1 VTNQHSP
8 PLIPKALDSSTTGFF
23 VAPRN
28 HKDGTAGTSFGH
40 VESPERNPTLSKRIA
55 VYPGSFDPITNGHVD
70 LIDRVSRLAT
80 FDELVVLIAI
90 NPTKT
95 PRFTLEQRIE
105 MLETVIQ
112 PYPNVRIDQYSGLT
126 ALYAQAHGAC
136 VIIRGLREVSD
147 FDDEFKMAR
156 MNQQIAPE
164 VDTLFMMANIK
175 YAHLSSSLVMQ
186 VGEMEGTKISDE
198 KLLEMVP
205 PGVLKMLRE
214 KLKSI

>member
-1 VTNQHSP
+1 M
-8 PLIPKALDSSTTGFF
+8 
-23 VAPRN
+23 
-28 HKDGTAGTSFGH
+28 
-40 VESPERNPTLSKRIA
+40 SKRIA

-70 LIDRVSRLAT
+70 LIDRVSKLAT

-112 PYPNVRIDQYSGLT
+112 PYPKVRIDQYSGLT
-126 ALYAQAHGAC
+126 ALYAQEHGAC
-136 VIIRGLREVSD
+136 AIIRGLREVSD

-164 VDTLFMMANIK
+164 VDTLFMMANVK

-198 KLLEMVP
+198 KLREMVP
-205 PGVLKMLRE
+205 TVVVKMLRE
-214 KLKSI
+214 KLQST